1 MEDQAIISEA
11 NDFVE
16 SVMGSQRMTK
26 VITPIRTVNWKRHA
40 SDPCETP
47 DKEQSVKKP
56 RTVVNVKRTLYN
68 TGCDTD
74 KSIDKPIDSN
84 ASSANSLKHLIH
96 NLSADLHMMFSAL
109 NERVK
114 QLESGLEQRISNK
127 VAQLLDK
134 RVNSEMAR
142 IRKDVNT
149 QLDSFK
155 DNLKDELANELEDIN
170 SKINKYPLKPH
181 LVNNL
186 QIFHS
191 TLLYEVYLRPIMRLL
206 ATQ

>member
-1 MEDQAIISEA
+1 MEDQAVISEA

-26 VITPIRTVNWKRHA
+26 VITLLRSVNRKRHA

-47 DKEQSVKKP
+47 DKEQSVKKSK
-56 RTVVNVKRTLYN
+56 TVVNVKRTLYN
-68 TGCDTD
+68 TGCDTA
-74 KSIDKPIDSN
+74 KSIDKPTDSN
-84 ASSANSLKHLIH
+84 ASSTNSLEHLIH
-96 NLSADLHMMFSAL
+96 YLSADLHMMFSAL
-109 NERVK
+109 NERVN

-134 RVNSEMAR
+134 WVNSEMAR

-155 DNLKDELANELEDIN
+155 DNLKDELASELEDIN
-170 SKINKYPLKPH
+170 SKIQQMSSQPPPC
-181 LVNNL
+181 
-186 QIFHS
+186 Q
-191 TLLYEVYLRPIMRLL
+191 
-206 ATQ
+206 